1 MRKLITVIAVVMIAA
16 GCWYAITVFQEYRDG
31 QKLYEDITDQFTLPV
46 AGENMEEA
54 MGQGSKEK
62 EVQESGDNRKTQEE
76 LPPEDAP
83 ERMEVD
89 WTGLKV
95 VNTDVVAWIQL
106 PAIDISY
113 PVVQGNDNSYY
124 LHRSIT
130 KEELF
135 SGCLFMDSYND
146 PDLQNFNTIIYG
158 HNMRD
163 GSMFAKLKEYD
174 NAETWTA
181 CPYFWIYTEQGDHL
195 YRIFSSHKA
204 EVNGSTFTVRFSD
217 IKSYVSWLQKMKD
230 SSSVA
235 SELDLAY
242 GDKVVTLSTCTSG
255 GGVRQILQGVLVYQ
269 SW

>member
-16 GCWYAITVFQEYRDG
+16 GCWYAIAVLQEYRAG
-31 QKLYEDITDQFTLPV
+31 QKLYEDIIDQFTILMT
-46 AGENMEEA
+46 GEDMEEA
-54 MGQGSKEK
+54 IGQGSKET
-62 EVQESGDNRKTQEE
+62 EVQESADNRETQEGV
-76 LPPEDAP
+76 PPEDAP

-89 WTGLKV
+89 WTGLKA
-95 VNTDVVAWIQL
+95 VNPDVVAWIQL

-113 PVVQGNDNSYY
+113 PVVQGDDNSYY
-124 LHRSIT
+124 LHRSIA

-135 SGCLFMDSYND
+135 SGCLFMDAYND
-146 PDLQNFNTIIYG
+146 PTLQNFNTIIYG

-181 CPYFWIYTEQGDHL
+181 CPYFWIYAEQGDYL

-204 EVNGSTFTVRFSD
+204 EVNGSAFTVRFSD
-217 IKSYVSWLQKMKD
+217 TKSYVSWLKKMKE

-235 SELDLAY
+235 SELNLAY

-255 GGVRQILQGVLVYQ
+255 GSVRQILQGVLVYQ